1 MPDLFTYLEY
11 REYLKDAY
19 EERRKLQPYFS
30 YRFIGN
36 KVGMDSSY
44 LTRLFQKKLHLGD
57 DLVERMAGAF
67 GLAGDSLEYFRNLVS
82 FNKAKNEVQA
92 RVFHEQL
99 MRLRGVGYS
108 VVREDQE
115 EYFSNW
121 IHVALRSLLD
131 YQPFDGDYEALG
143 AEISPPVSG
152 DEAKHA
158 VFLLER
164 LALVRRTDRG
174 YEVLDNHLHSGENWR
189 AEAIKTFQKTTMEL
203 ASRSLDADPP
213 SRRDISTMTM
223 NIDAETLED
232 LRIMVR
238 EFQENVAK
246 LVENATRSD
255 RVYHLN
261 IQLFPMSTIP
271 GDGP

>member
-11 REYLKDAY
+11 REFLKDSY
-19 EERRKLQPYFS
+19 DERRKSQPYFS

-57 DLVERMAGAF
+57 DLVDRMAAAF
-67 GLAGDSLEYFRNLVS
+67 ALTGESLDYFRNLVS
-82 FNKAKNEVQA
+82 FNKAKSEAQA
-92 RVFHEQL
+92 RLFHDQL

-108 VVREDQE
+108 VVREDQV

-131 YQPFDGDYEALG
+131 YQSFEGDYEALG
-143 AEISPPVSG
+143 ASFSPAASA
-152 DEAKHA
+152 DEAKNA

-164 LALVRRTDRG
+164 LGMVRRTEHG
-174 YEVLDNHLHSGENWR
+174 YEVLDNHLHSGDNWKS
-189 AEAIKTFQKTTMEL
+189 EAIKTFQKSTIEL
-203 ASRSLDADPP
+203 ASRSLDTVPAA
-213 SRRDISTMTM
+213 RRDISTMTM
-223 NIDAETLED
+223 DLDAETLGD
-232 LRIMVR
+232 LKIIIK

-246 LVENATRSD
+246 LVGNATKSD

-261 IQLFPMSTIP
+261 IQLFPISSLP
-271 GDGP
+271 EDAS